1 MTFASL
7 DYFITVARE
16 RSFTKAAAQLHITQ
30 QTLSA
35 HIAALEKEVGCQLL
49 VRHIPLELTYAG
61 EVFLRYG
68 QEIQKKRSAMLQE
81 LGDIAHNEKGR
92 LRVGIA
98 HTRGHT
104 IMPRIIL
111 RFQQRY
117 PLVQVQLVEAT
128 NDELL
133 TKLMGGEIDLAIA
146 NFHDTPQGV
155 ELEDFYQEEVV
166 LLAAEQLLDR
176 VFGAEKE
183 QVLKEVE
190 RTGDIGALGR
200 CPFVLNRQ
208 NDIAGRIARALIG
221 QAEVIPEVRAESN
234 NMQTLLE
241 LCAGGAGA
249 CFCPENL
256 VSTSLD
262 RGAIKDLRVVR
273 FGNATRYMI
282 RFGYLKQYHWS
293 MIRSFIRIA
302 RETMEGN

>member
-1 MTFASL
+1 MTFSSL

-16 RSFTKAAAQLHITQ
+16 RSFTRAAAQLHITQ

-68 QEIQKKRSAMLQE
+68 LEIQKKRSAMLQE

-92 LRVGIA
+92 LRIGIA

-104 IMPRIIL
+104 IMPGIIL
-111 RFQQRY
+111 AFHQRY

-128 NDELL
+128 NDELH
-133 TKLMGGEIDLAIA
+133 TKLTGGEIDLAIA
-146 NFHDTPQGV
+146 NFHERLQGV

-166 LLAAEQLLDR
+166 LLVADSLLEQ
-176 VFGAEKE
+176 VWGEEKE
-183 QVLKEVE
+183 QVLKNLAD
-190 RTGDIGALGR
+190 TGDLGLLRR
-200 CPFVLNRQ
+200 CPFVLNHQ
-208 NDIAGRIARALIG
+208 NDIAGRFARELM
-221 QAEVIPEVRAESN
+221 ERSDFFPEVRAESN

-241 LCAGGAGA
+241 LCVGGAGA

-256 VSTSLD
+256 VSTSLS
-262 RGAIKDLRVVR
+262 REEMEGLHLIR
-273 FGNATRYMI
+273 FGDSTRYMI
-282 RFGYLKQYHWS
+282 RFGFLKQYRWS
-293 MIRSFIRIA
+293 MIQNFIRIA
-302 RETMEGN
+302 RETMER